1 MISGSTLAQT
11 NQNRHL
17 FDEGLCGAPLDR
29 ERARKHALDA
39 SKPLLCNFSR
49 IHWNRTVAEHYG
61 ARVVQPKTVIGVR
74 VCKKDGRKV
83 LESDPESLA

>member
-1 MISGSTLAQT
+1 MH
-11 NQNRHL
+11 RCV
-17 FDEGLCGAPLDR
+17 EAP
-29 ERARKHALDA
+29 AIF
-39 SKPLLCNFSR
+39 FSR

-83 LESDPESLA
+83 LESDPESRWRKSGRRVDEYVLTAMFDQHRGP